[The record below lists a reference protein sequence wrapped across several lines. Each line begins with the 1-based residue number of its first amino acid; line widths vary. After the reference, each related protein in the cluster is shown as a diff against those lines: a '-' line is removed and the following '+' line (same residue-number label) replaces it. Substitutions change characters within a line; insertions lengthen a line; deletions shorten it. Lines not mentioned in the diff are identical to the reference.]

1 MTTTRT
7 PIGRTPRA
15 AQITPKAIEA
25 FRKMKRL
32 ETKCTCAPID
42 WGGKYWE
49 HQECHACEQ
58 WWQQHSIL
66 CDELNLRPWERPA
79 VETPGAVTPY
89 PEGSHAALVWRADL
103 AAQERYRA
111 LERAAAEEKQRRK
124 VV

>member
-1 MTTTRT
+1 MTTIRT
-7 PIGRTPRA
+7 PIARAPRG
-15 AQITPKAIEA
+15 QITAAAIA
-25 FRKMKRL
+25 VFRKMQRL
-32 ETKCTCAPID
+32 EAKCTCEPID
-42 WGGKYWE
+42 WWGKYWE
-49 HQECHACEQ
+49 HEECQACEQ
-58 WWQQHSIL
+58 WWRQHSIL
-66 CDELNLRPWERPA
+66 WDELQPKVWEWPA